1 MSTHFGE
8 GLQNLAYHY
17 SETLEMDRGLHG
29 RISTRGNSSFH
40 QNPYDPYG
48 NPYGPEQRE
57 REDPEMIPMTP
68 GWSEHEQRRAR
79 PPIAYINPY
88 GDENGH
94 ANPSF
99 EMDPEDMY
107 RAPLSSYNPNGPTG
121 AVLSPY
127 MEAATDPSMGGGFTA
142 RRRRKSSF
150 SVTMLSTRSNDL
162 KNIASSLYEDE
173 KKEDELHL
181 IGTLA
186 DMPADERT
194 KALRQLVMNLQE
206 KREFRQKV
214 YLAKEHKSALKF
226 NVNYYTTY
234 FQTFVMSLRRYK
246 ESLFEFFH
254 SLSLWNK
261 TLKDIS
267 GKFGTSVVS
276 YFLFLRWLL
285 LSNVFAAFI
294 LFGFITIP
302 QFFDM
307 GPNNASFS
315 GLEILTGTGFFT
327 NTVLYYGFYTNGSVE
342 HAVGV
347 PVYNMQLAYIFTLGI
362 YFVICFFIMLYSMGT
377 SFRNNFITANAYSE
391 RISKFLCSW
400 DFNITNEKTIKLKQ
414 KILSTQLKE
423 LLSEKVHRKQS
434 LTLYQKIKHMLIH
447 VAAWL
452 VSMGSAAACCAGVY
466 YLCDLDLKMFKKSVD
481 LNNLSY
487 EASQLLLP
495 TVVSLINLLLP
506 LFYSFLN
513 VVEKYKHPRRQ
524 IYALIL
530 RNVFLKMS
538 IIAVLSYYWLQKVAL
553 SDIKCWETYVGQ
565 ELYRLVVTN
574 FVFSLLSTFCGEFL
588 LNIIGTTC
596 IKQLGT
602 PEFDI
607 ARNVL
612 ELIYGQTLVWIGLY
626 FAPLLPII
634 QIIKYLVIFYVKKVS
649 LMMNCQPSRRAWRA
663 AQMTTVFISLM
674 FFPSFSGAVII
685 LGVTLWKREPSRQC
699 GPFQGL
705 PLVYDAVTIWIHE
718 ISSTYRSLG
727 WLVFIYNNFIH
738 STLFFFILTILAL
751 SLVYLHWQIIDGRKI
766 KEDHLRKRIT
776 NEAKDKALLLKKLRY
791 HQERQPKVSINPKAN
806 QSDKEEKA
814 SLGSNHEAV
823 EA

>member
-1 MSTHFGE
+1 
-8 GLQNLAYHY
+8 NLIEVH
-17 SETLEMDRGLHG
+17 
-29 RISTRGNSSFH
+29 
-40 QNPYDPYG
+40 
-48 NPYGPEQRE
+48 
-57 REDPEMIPMTP
+57 
-68 GWSEHEQRRAR
+68 
-79 PPIAYINPY
+79 
-88 GDENGH
+88 
-94 ANPSF
+94 
-99 EMDPEDMY
+99 
-107 RAPLSSYNPNGPTG
+107 
-121 AVLSPY
+121 V
-127 MEAATDPSMGGGFTA
+127 
-142 RRRRKSSF
+142 
-150 SVTMLSTRSNDL
+150 SV
-162 KNIASSLYEDE
+162 
-173 KKEDELHL
+173 DELHL

-206 KREFRQKV
+206 KREFSEKNV
-214 YLAKEHKSALKF
+214 IKKKKKKGKMGLGELVGALAQEWHCQRVS
-226 NVNYYTTY
+226 
-234 FQTFVMSLRRYK
+234 SLRRYK

-315 GLEILTGTGFFT
+315 GLEILTGTCKQGFFT

-588 LNIIGTTC
+588 LNKVIQSSVKYNMTKYTHDVKAYIHYCTVS
-596 IKQLGT
+596 QL
-602 PEFDI
+602 I
-607 ARNVL
+607 LR
-612 ELIYGQTLVWIGLY
+612 IGLY

-806 QSDKEEKA
+806 
-814 SLGSNHEAV
+814 
-823 EA
+823 

>member
-1 MSTHFGE
+1 
-8 GLQNLAYHY
+8 
-17 SETLEMDRGLHG
+17 
-29 RISTRGNSSFH
+29 
-40 QNPYDPYG
+40 
-48 NPYGPEQRE
+48 
-57 REDPEMIPMTP
+57 
-68 GWSEHEQRRAR
+68 
-79 PPIAYINPY
+79 
-88 GDENGH
+88 
-94 ANPSF
+94 
-99 EMDPEDMY
+99 
-107 RAPLSSYNPNGPTG
+107 
-121 AVLSPY
+121 
-127 MEAATDPSMGGGFTA
+127 
-142 RRRRKSSF
+142 
-150 SVTMLSTRSNDL
+150 
-162 KNIASSLYEDE
+162 
-173 KKEDELHL
+173 
-181 IGTLA
+181 
-186 DMPADERT
+186 
-194 KALRQLVMNLQE
+194 
-206 KREFRQKV
+206 
-214 YLAKEHKSALKF
+214 
-226 NVNYYTTY
+226 
-234 FQTFVMSLRRYK
+234 
-246 ESLFEFFH
+246 
-254 SLSLWNK
+254 
-261 TLKDIS
+261 
-267 GKFGTSVVS
+267 
-276 YFLFLRWLL
+276 
-285 LSNVFAAFI
+285 
-294 LFGFITIP
+294 
-302 QFFDM
+302 M

-588 LNIIGTTC
+588 LKYVPFPIALKNWFVSFFFSFFFTYYKKCFATLD
-596 IKQLGT
+596 LGKT
-602 PEFDI
+602 K
-607 ARNVL
+607 
-612 ELIYGQTLVWIGLY
+612 IGLY